1 MSRGSH
7 LEKEP
12 ETCEKAPEGTT
23 NRSPHS
29 ASLLY
34 PGSESSC
41 RTNGTELNWRTREP
55 TDGCVH
61 MFHYDVDV
69 GWAFHVLKA

>member
-1 MSRGSH
+1 MRKNQKS
-7 LEKEP
+7 
-12 ETCEKAPEGTT
+12 EKAPEGAT

-34 PGSESSC
+34 PGSEASGH
-41 RTNGTELNWRTREP
+41 TNGTELNWRTREP

-61 MFHYDVDV
+61 MFRYDLDV
-69 GWAFHVLKA
+69 VCAVHVLKV

>member
-23 NRSPHS
+23 SRSPHS

-34 PGSESSC
+34 PGSKASG
-41 RTNGTELNWRTREP
+41 RTNGTELNWGTRELF
-55 TDGCVH
+55 TYVS
-61 MFHYDVDV
+61 
-69 GWAFHVLKA
+69 L